1 VTATYRLQ
9 LHAGFPFAAAEKVVP
24 YLAELGVTHLYL
36 SPVLQAVPG
45 SMHGYDVV
53 DHTRVSTELGGVAGL
68 ESLAAMARV
77 HGLGIVVDTVPN
89 HMALV
94 APEHLNQPLWQ
105 VLSRGRDAS
114 TASWFD
120 IDWRLLD
127 GRLGLPVLDGSL
139 EQAVSTGRLTLGEYD
154 GQRVVRYGDHV
165 LPLAEGTD
173 GDDVLTVLGRQHY
186 LLAGW
191 QDKDAVLNYRRFF
204 DVDALMALRVEDP
217 DVFEATHRLLLDL
230 NHRGVVEGFRIDHPD
245 GLADPE
251 GYLHRLRDA
260 TRPGTAIWVEK
271 ILAPDE
277 RLPRAWACDGTT
289 GYDAARVITSA
300 LLDADAAPA
309 LTASWVLAEGDMDL
323 RRVERDAKR
332 LVVRDLFGA
341 ETRRLVRRAVEA
353 LPGTG
358 DGGLDEAVEELL
370 SACEV
375 YRAYVRVG
383 EPVREHDRARLQHA
397 LAAAEL
403 AEPDLASELHRLVGL
418 ALGEG
423 DGAASDDFAV
433 RFGQTSGA
441 VMAKG
446 VEDTTYYRWNRMVAL
461 NEVGGDPLLLDTAG
475 PRAMHE
481 WAVAQQR
488 DWPLGMTTLST
499 HDTKRSED
507 VRARLVALAGDT
519 ESWTRCTEA
528 FADAADQVGLDR
540 PTAHLVWQTMVG
552 VGEIPEDRLHG
563 YLVKAVREAKLH
575 TGWVEADPDYE
586 ARVLAFADSAAAPGR
601 LKALLD
607 TAVERNQA
615 AVRAA
620 VLGQKLLQLTLPG
633 VPDTYQGCEVVDLSL
648 TDPDNRRTVD
658 FEAGQGRLHAVRARG
673 PYDLAD
679 EKLLLTT
686 KALGLRR
693 ELRDCFAD
701 EGDYQ
706 PLESDSPHLVGFL
719 RGSEVATL
727 VTRAPQRLEADG
739 GWGEAT
745 LTLPEGLWRDEVS
758 EVLHGGGESRC
769 ADLFESYPVAL
780 LRRLHMT

>member
-289 GYDAARVITSA
+289 GYDAARAIKSA
-300 LLDADAAPA
+300 PLDADAAPSA
-309 LTASWVLAEGDMDL
+309 TPSGSWSATCSEPRPGAWSAGRSRRCPGPETAGS
-323 RRVERDAKR
+323 
-332 LVVRDLFGA
+332 
-341 ETRRLVRRAVEA
+341 TRRSRSCCPPARSTA
-353 LPGTG
+353 PT
-358 DGGLDEAVEELL
+358 
-370 SACEV
+370 SA
-375 YRAYVRVG
+375 
-383 EPVREHDRARLQHA
+383 
-397 LAAAEL
+397 
-403 AEPDLASELHRLVGL
+403 
-418 ALGEG
+418 
-423 DGAASDDFAV
+423 
-433 RFGQTSGA
+433 SG
-441 VMAKG
+441 
-446 VEDTTYYRWNRMVAL
+446 
-461 NEVGGDPLLLDTAG
+461 
-475 PRAMHE
+475 
-481 WAVAQQR
+481 
-488 DWPLGMTTLST
+488 S
-499 HDTKRSED
+499 RSESMT
-507 VRARLVALAGDT
+507 GPGC
-519 ESWTRCTEA
+519 STRWPP
-528 FADAADQVGLDR
+528 R
-540 PTAHLVWQTMVG
+540 SSP
-552 VGEIPEDRLHG
+552 
-563 YLVKAVREAKLH
+563 
-575 TGWVEADPDYE
+575 
-586 ARVLAFADSAAAPGR
+586 S
-601 LKALLD
+601 
-607 TAVERNQA
+607 
-615 AVRAA
+615 
-620 VLGQKLLQLTLPG
+620 LTLPPSSTG
-633 VPDTYQGCEVVDLSL
+633 WSGWRS
-648 TDPDNRRTVD
+648 
-658 FEAGQGRLHAVRARG
+658 ARETAR
-673 PYDLAD
+673 PP
-679 EKLLLTT
+679 TT
-686 KALGLRR
+686 
-693 ELRDCFAD
+693 
-701 EGDYQ
+701 
-706 PLESDSPHLVGFL
+706 
-719 RGSEVATL
+719 
-727 VTRAPQRLEADG
+727 
-739 GWGEAT
+739 
-745 LTLPEGLWRDEVS
+745 
-758 EVLHGGGESRC
+758 SRC
-769 ADLFESYPVAL
+769 GSGRPPA
-780 LRRLHMT
+780 R